1 MNVCCSGN
9 PRLVGDPVDV
19 VTGRNV
25 ERTLEFRL
33 TGPLPLEFFRH
44 YDSSRH
50 TRLLSLGWG
59 HAHDLAHTLRFDV
72 DGLLYEGPLGDHV
85 GFPPPLRD
93 GEEVFAAGWR
103 LRRRS
108 AAAYELSRA
117 GSPTIEFE
125 FRDAST
131 LARPL
136 RFRRGRHAIELRYD
150 ATGRLEMVTDSLG
163 RAIKVLEAA
172 DGRLLRLTLLDPDGS
187 PGRTLMAYAY
197 DESGCLTGGVDP
209 YGSKF
214 DFVYDAARRLVRRTD
229 RAGYTFQFEYDLEGR
244 CVSSRGSDGLHAVR
258 LEYRPNDL
266 TTIVTRA
273 DGGEWVYTYGAEGE
287 LLQVLDP
294 AGGVRQFTT
303 DHAGRLAAEI
313 DPLGNAIH
321 TVYDEAGAPLW
332 REDDLGRFISNDSNN
347 AGPAAHRVASN
358 AAEWECGRRT
368 QLGTVSL
375 PTSGSAAAVML
386 PRAVQPYVTRRD
398 TGEPPIPPSPAV
410 RPLGPEW
417 WPAPGPGRVFDDFGK
432 LISQRGTSGRI
443 RRWSY
448 DRGGALRQY
457 ADFDGSLR
465 RYERESWNLPV
476 REIDPLG
483 ASTNY
488 GWTLTERLASVT
500 DAGGAMSEYDYDRKG
515 RLARVRRHG
524 VVREEYR
531 WDTAENLIAKLD
543 GEGRVLFERKVGKA
557 GLLQEKAYA
566 SGDTDV
572 FEYDANGRPTAI
584 AGAAGLLTFA
594 YDGFGHRTLDA
605 RDGMGVAHE
614 YTSRGSLRRTVVLD
628 RFVISYTEDSD
639 GVTITDAGGARQR
652 LKRLG
657 DGLLHRGLPN
667 GTVEWS
673 QYDAAGRCLMKAI
686 EWSSG
691 GVWARRFR
699 YSGEGDLLQVD
710 DSAEGSSEYAYD
722 AAHRLVRATSASG
735 EPRTFEYDAAGNIVR
750 MPGLRD
756 VAMRE
761 GNRLQSANGDAF
773 EHDARN
779 HLASRTGASG
789 TIRYRYDAADR
800 LVGCE
805 GPGLAWEA
813 RYDGAS
819 RQIEK
824 TVHGVTTRWYWDG
837 DRVAAELGPGGTL
850 RVYVYAD
857 ALALTPLGFTD
868 YDSPEAD
875 PASGRSYF
883 IFSDQ
888 IATPVR
894 VEDAAGHEVWRAR
907 TAPYGAT
914 DVAPDSAVDVS
925 LRYPGHHADA
935 ETGLHYNRFRYYS
948 PELGRYLQSDPLGI
962 TGGLNLYAYPA
973 SPLGTVDVRGLA
985 CPECE
990 ARARAA
996 GLLGPE
1002 EEGTDSPPCP
1012 HELDEKF
1019 GPATK
1024 PWMVRK
1030 GEGELPQEAQ
1040 LVQPGQPLVLEPGT
1054 KYIYVIDEGGNMI
1067 VAPENG
1073 TLTDRRGRPRD
1084 TKHTDLSQNGKARV
1098 SGELNPSADDPN
1110 VFIMDSNSGRYSYA
1124 PNDPDDPHG
1133 PAGFSKTRTDDH
1145 VKNANDHIGQADKGD
1160 AVVINETDLR

>member
-1 MNVCCSGN
+1 MMPCCSGDA
-9 PRLVGDPVDV
+9 RLVGDPVDV

-25 ERTLEFRL
+25 ERTLDFRL

-59 HAHDLAHTLRFDV
+59 HAHELARTLRFDV
-72 DGLLYEGPLGDHV
+72 DGLLYEGPLGDQV
-85 GFPPPLRD
+85 GFAPLLRD
-93 GEEVFAAGWR
+93 GEEAPAAGWR

-108 AAAYELSRA
+108 ALAYELSRA
-117 GSPTIEFE
+117 GSPTIEFT
-125 FRDAST
+125 FRDAHT
-131 LARPL
+131 PARPR
-136 RFRRGRHAIELRYD
+136 RFRRGRHGIELRYD

-163 RAIKVLEAA
+163 RAIRVLEAA
-172 DGRLLRLTLLDPDGS
+172 DGRLASLTLLDPNGG
-187 PGRTLMAYAY
+187 PGRTLIAYSY
-197 DESGCLTGGVDP
+197 DEAGCLIGGVDP
-209 YGSKF
+209 YGSRF
-214 DFVYDAARRLVRRTD
+214 HFAYDAAHRLVRRTD
-229 RAGYTFQFEYDLEGR
+229 RGGYTFEFEYDTKGR
-244 CVSSRGSDGLHAVR
+244 CVCSRGSDGLHEVR
-258 LEYRPNDL
+258 LEYRPQDL
-266 TTIVTRA
+266 TTVVTRA
-273 DGGEWVYTYGAEGE
+273 DGGEWVYTYGAEGA

-294 AGGVRQFTT
+294 AGGVRRFTT
-303 DHAGRLAAEI
+303 DDSGRLVADI
-313 DPLGNAIH
+313 DPIGNAIH

-332 REDDLGRFISNDSNN
+332 REDDLGRLVSDDPNDP
-347 AGPAAHRVASN
+347 GPAPHRVASN
-358 AAEWECGRRT
+358 AAEWEYGRRGRV
-368 QLGTVSL
+368 GTISL
-375 PTSGSAAAVML
+375 PTAGSAAAVML

-432 LISQRGTSGRI
+432 LISQRGTGGRI

-457 ADFDGSLR
+457 VDFDGSRR

-488 GWTLTERLASVT
+488 GWTLNERLASVT
-500 DAGGAMSEYDYDRKG
+500 DAGGATSEYEYDRKG

-531 WDTAENLIAKLD
+531 WDAADNLIAKLD
-543 GEGRVLFERKVGKA
+543 GEGKVLFERKVGKA
-557 GLLQEKAYA
+557 GLVQEKAYA
-566 SGDTDV
+566 SGETDV
-572 FEYDANGRPTAI
+572 FEYDSMGRPTAI

-594 YDGFGHRTLDA
+594 YDSFGHRVLDA

-614 YTSRGSLRRTVVLD
+614 YTSRGSLRRTVVLG
-628 RFVISYTEDSD
+628 RFVISYTEDPD

-673 QYDAAGRCLMKAI
+673 QYDATGRCLMKAI

-691 GVWARRFR
+691 GVWARRFG
-699 YSGEGDLLQVD
+699 YSGEGDLLRVD

-722 AAHRLVRATSASG
+722 AAHRLVRAASASG
-735 EPRTFEYDAAGNIVR
+735 EPRAFEYDAAGNIVR

-761 GNRLQSANGDAF
+761 GNRLRSANGDGF
-773 EHDARN
+773 EYDTRN
-779 HLASRTGASG
+779 HIASRTGARRAL
-789 TIRYRYDAADR
+789 RYRYDTEDR
-800 LVGCE
+800 LTSCE
-805 GPGLAWEA
+805 GPDLAWEA
-813 RYDGAS
+813 RYDAAG
-819 RQIEK
+819 RRIEK
-824 TVHGVTTRWYWDG
+824 TVNGATTLWYWDG
-837 DRVAAELGPGGTL
+837 DRIAAELGPGGAL

-875 PASGRSYF
+875 PESGRSYF
-883 IFSDQ
+883 IVSDQ
-888 IATPVR
+888 IGAPVR
-894 VEDAAGHEVWRAR
+894 VEDTAGQEVWSAR
-907 TAPYGAT
+907 LAPYGAAE
-914 DVAPDSAVDVS
+914 VQPGSVIELS
-925 LRYPGHHADA
+925 LRFPGHHSDP

-962 TGGLNLYAYPA
+962 TGGLNLYTYPA
-973 SPLGTVDVRGLA
+973 NPLNNVDVRGLM

-996 GLLGPE
+996 GLLGPD
-1002 EEGTDSPPCP
+1002 EEGTEPPPCR

-1024 PWMVRK
+1024 PWMVRE
-1030 GEGELPQEAQ
+1030 GEGVMPEEAQ
-1040 LVQPGQPLVLEPGT
+1040 LVQPGERLVLEPGT
-1054 KYIYVIDEGGNMI
+1054 KYLYAIDEGGNMV

-1073 TLTDRRGRPRD
+1073 SLTDEDGEPRL
-1084 TKHTDLSQNGKARV
+1084 TKHTDLTQNGKGRV
-1098 SGELNPSADDPN
+1098 SGELNPVPGEPN
-1110 VFIMDSNSGRYSYA
+1110 IFVMDKNSGRYSYA
-1124 PNDPDDPHG
+1124 PNDPQNPYG
-1133 PAGFSKTRTDDH
+1133 PAGFRETRTDDH